1 MNVEQEF
8 PTKRFAEAEHGA
20 LLNVMFGRS
29 KVVRGLKAF
38 HVGEN
43 GERSDFFVSIGPFLT
58 EHGER
63 PVVYAPTDLSE
74 EHVLDVTGSFRI
86 QPSLTAGDLG
96 VDHVSAE
103 EPMGALLLD
112 ENRTYMR
119 VANFGRAG
127 PQQFAYLDLA
137 SGEIVSL
144 GENDSFLATR
154 RWRIVGPAGEGAV
167 DFEFAAGAD

>member
-8 PTKRFAEAEHGA
+8 PTKRFAEADHGA

-43 GERSDFFVSIGPFLT
+43 GERNDFFVSIGPFLA

-63 PVVYAPTDLSE
+63 PVVYAPSDLSE

-103 EPMGALLLD
+103 EPMGTLLLD

-127 PQQFAYLDLA
+127 PHQFAYLDLS
-137 SGEIVSL
+137 SGEIVTL
-144 GENDSFLATR
+144 DAEDSFLATR
-154 RWRIVGPAGEGAV
+154 RWRIVGPGGEGEV
-167 DFEFAAGAD
+167 DFEFTAAAA